1 MLTVPPGD
9 KVARRLVVRE
19 LACMLLMQVRRKGFG
34 VLFFLIP

>member
-19 LACMLLMQVRRKGFG
+19 LACMLLMQVRRKGS
-34 VLFFLIP
+34 VFFFFF